1 MFIRSPYNYDVNAA
15 SMESGSNNI
24 EETRTQQHFKEQCD
38 INRIVKTY
46 AKTGLVPGNP
56 RLPLETD
63 FVGIVD
69 FHTAMNAVRRADE
82 AFMEL
87 PADLRSR
94 FHNDPQEYVE
104 FCLDKENLDELVQM
118 GLAPKPFNFDQPTV
132 EEPVAEGHAQ

>member
-1 MFIRSPYNYDVNAA
+1 MFIRSPYNYDSNEASSRAGSVNT
-15 SMESGSNNI
+15 

-56 RLPLETD
+56 RIPLQED
-63 FVGIVD
+63 FHGIID
-69 FHTAMNAVRRADE
+69 FHTAMNAVRQGEE

-87 PADLRSR
+87 PAELRSR

-104 FCLDKENLDELVQM
+104 FCLDEKNFDELVEM
-118 GLAPKPFNFDQPTV
+118 GLAHKPFKIEQPTV
-132 EEPVAEGHAQ
+132 EEPVAEGQAQ

>member
-1 MFIRSPYNYDVNAA
+1 MFVRSPYNYDVNEASSAA
-15 SMESGSNNI
+15 GSVNE

-46 AKTGLVPGNP
+46 AKTGLVPGNVRAP
-56 RLPLETD
+56 MAED
-63 FVGIVD
+63 FYGIVD
-69 FHTAMNAVRRADE
+69 FHTAMNAVRRGEE

-87 PADLRSR
+87 PAELRSR

-118 GLAPKPFNFDQPTV
+118 GLAPKPFNVEQPTV
-132 EEPVAEGHAQ
+132 EEPVAEGQAQ

>member
-1 MFIRSPYNYDVNAA
+1 MFVRSPYNYDVNEA
-15 SMESGSNNI
+15 SELAGVVNE

-38 INRIVKTY
+38 INRIVSTY

-56 RLPLETD
+56 RTPVEED
-63 FVGIVD
+63 FVGIID

-87 PADLRSR
+87 PAELRSR

-118 GLAPKPFNFDQPTV
+118 GLAPKPFKLDQPV
-132 EEPVAEGHAQ
+132 VVEPVAEGQAQ

>member
-1 MFIRSPYNYDVNAA
+1 MFVRSPYNYDTNEA
-15 SMESGSNNI
+15 SQLAGSYNS

-38 INRIVKTY
+38 INRIVQTY

-56 RLPLETD
+56 RTPMEED

-69 FHTAMNAVRRADE
+69 FHTAMNAVRRGEE

-87 PADLRSR
+87 PAELRRR

-104 FCLDKENLDELVQM
+104 FCLDDKNFDELVEM
-118 GLAPKPFNFDQPTV
+118 GLAHKPFKSEQPTV
-132 EEPVAEGHAQ
+132 EEPVAEGQAQ